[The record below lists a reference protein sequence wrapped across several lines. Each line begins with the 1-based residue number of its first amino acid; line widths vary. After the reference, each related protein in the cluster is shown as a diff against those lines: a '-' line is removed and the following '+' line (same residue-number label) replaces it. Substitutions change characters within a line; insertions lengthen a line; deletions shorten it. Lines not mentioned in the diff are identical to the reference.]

1 MKSNG
6 LGGIKHEKLKAIL
19 FLFILLLGLAFT
31 KRLLRS
37 QKATPWLS
45 EDVPTQ
51 IVVDL
56 LKQETKETIYPFNP
70 NFISDYRGYIIELT
84 PAQIDRI
91 HAFRAEGK
99 WINSIAQF
107 QAIAQVDAKWI
118 EKYRPYF
125 SFPKR
130 ESTPKPKNR
139 FSTPKIIN
147 INAASA
153 AHFQAIRGIGPVL
166 SERIVKY
173 RKRLGGF
180 STLDQLLE
188 VYGLS
193 PEVVQR
199 LQKNAQLGAVP
210 KIERLSIND
219 ASLQELSALPYLNW
233 KEAKQIVAFRT
244 QQQKMV
250 FNDLKKYAILDSL
263 KIERL
268 ALYLY

>member
-56 LKQETKETIYPFNP
+56 LKQETKETICPFNP

-91 HAFRAEGK
+91 HAFRADGK

-180 STLDQLLE
+180 
-188 VYGLS
+188 
-193 PEVVQR
+193 
-199 LQKNAQLGAVP
+199 
-210 KIERLSIND
+210 
-219 ASLQELSALPYLNW
+219 
-233 KEAKQIVAFRT
+233 
-244 QQQKMV
+244 
-250 FNDLKKYAILDSL
+250 
-263 KIERL
+263 
-268 ALYLY
+268 